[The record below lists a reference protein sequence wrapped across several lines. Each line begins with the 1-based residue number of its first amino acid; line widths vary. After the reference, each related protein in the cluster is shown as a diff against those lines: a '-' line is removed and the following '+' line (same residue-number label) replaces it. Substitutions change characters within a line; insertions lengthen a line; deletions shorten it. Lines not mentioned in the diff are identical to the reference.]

1 MVMSARESAEPRV
14 FPAFNATSVPNS
26 SSANSESSGCTDK
39 CRVFIESAGAD
50 ITVSLQASADGGTTW
65 LQVAAYAAGVT
76 GVQAVADL
84 PGPLVRLRA
93 ANAHA
98 LNAQAV
104 TAKIV
109 ING

>member
-1 MVMSARESAEPRV
+1 MVMSARESASPRV
-14 FPAFNATSVPNS
+14 FPAFNATSVPTS
-26 SSANSESSGCTDK
+26 SSANSVSSGGADK

-76 GVQAVADL
+76 GIQAVSEL

-93 ANAHA
+93 ANANA
-98 LNAQAV
+98 ISAQAV

-109 ING
+109 TNG